1 LAENLSNRR
10 KQWHDGSFLRVL
22 PPLGPGLNAFDVI
35 ANTTGMSFVLVILS
49 DGHCMTSIT
58 ENGRV
63 QFKFF
68 RPNVDSV
75 RLVGD
80 FDGWDGE
87 GLAMNSRGDGW
98 WTADVRFEAGDY
110 RFRYLADG
118 NWFPDYAAFGVELT
132 KTGCHSILR
141 VPDTTGYQRTFAKK
155 VA

>member
-1 LAENLSNRR
+1 MRVQRDPSI
-10 KQWHDGSFLRVL
+10 DG
-22 PPLGPGLNAFDVI
+22 
-35 ANTTGMSFVLVILS
+35 TSFVLGILS
-49 DGHCMTSIT
+49 DGLVMTSIT
-58 ENGRV
+58 QDGQV
-63 QFKFF
+63 QFRFF

-80 FDGWDGE
+80 FNGWDGD
-87 GLAMNSRGDGW
+87 GLAMMSRGDGW

-141 VPDTTGYQRTFAKK
+141 VPDFSGRTRSSAKK

>member
-1 LAENLSNRR
+1 
-10 KQWHDGSFLRVL
+10 
-22 PPLGPGLNAFDVI
+22 
-35 ANTTGMSFVLVILS
+35 
-49 DGHCMTSIT
+49 MTSIT
-58 ENGRV
+58 QDGHV
-63 QFKFF
+63 QFRFF

-80 FDGWDGE
+80 FNGWGGE
-87 GLAMNSRGDGW
+87 GLAMMSRGDGW
-98 WTADVRFEAGDY
+98 WTADVRVGAGDY

-141 VPDTTGYQRTFAKK
+141 VPDFSGRTQRSFAKK

>member
-1 LAENLSNRR
+1 
-10 KQWHDGSFLRVL
+10 
-22 PPLGPGLNAFDVI
+22 
-35 ANTTGMSFVLVILS
+35 
-49 DGHCMTSIT
+49 MTSIT
-58 ENGRV
+58 ENGRT
-63 QFKFF
+63 QFRFF

-80 FDGWDGE
+80 FSGLDGD
-87 GLAMNSRGDGW
+87 GLAMDSRGDGW
-98 WTADVRFEAGDY
+98 WTADVRFEAGEY

-141 VPDTTGYQRTFAKK
+141 VPETNGSFETALAKK